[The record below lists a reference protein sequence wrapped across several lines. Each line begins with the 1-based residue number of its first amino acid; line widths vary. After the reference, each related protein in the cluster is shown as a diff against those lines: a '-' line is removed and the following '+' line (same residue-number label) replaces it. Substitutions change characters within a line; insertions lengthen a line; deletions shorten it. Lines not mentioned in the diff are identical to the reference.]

1 MFGQRGVKKG
11 IAGVIT
17 GASSGIGRALAVLL
31 ARRYKARLVLNARTE
46 SALEETRKLVE
57 QAGGSAICIAGDMG
71 DLSMP
76 HKLVQ
81 ACLDSYGAVELLVNN
96 AGLAKPGAVTA
107 LTPEDWERVFAVNF
121 FAPLYGTY
129 EVLPHFLQNK
139 YGKIVNISSVA
150 GKVAFPGSVCYA
162 ASKFALTG
170 MSEGMAAELAC
181 KKIDVITVCPGWVRT
196 EFFAKNNVSDL
207 KNPTLIAQKNDLR
220 GIMMRYFLSISSE
233 QAAADILKA
242 LERGG
247 SSEIVLTTPGIF
259 VERVMGMMPQ
269 AIFAISKRVPM
280 KYVDTSVEACVE
292 HENGSGKAKASGSA
306 SMTEQPSPGSKRNVE
321 QKKAGEKKETVHK
334 RR

>member
-31 ARRYKARLVLNARTE
+31 ARKYKARLVLNARTE

-57 QAGGSAICIAGDMG
+57 QAGGSAVCLPGDMG
-71 DLSMP
+71 DLDMP
-76 HKLVQ
+76 RKLVQ
-81 ACLDSYGAVELLVNN
+81 ACLENFGVVELLVNN

-107 LTPEDWERVFAVNF
+107 LTPRDWERVFAVNF

-129 EVLPHFLQNK
+129 EVIPHFFQNK

-150 GKVAFPGSVCYA
+150 GKIAFPGSVCYA

-170 MSEGMAAELAC
+170 MSEGMAAELTS

-207 KNPTLIAQKNDLR
+207 KNPTLIAQKNDWR
-220 GIMMRYFLSISSE
+220 GIMMRHFLSISSE

-242 LERGG
+242 LEKGG

-259 VERVMGMMPQ
+259 IERVMGMMPQ
-269 AIFAISKRVPM
+269 AVFAISRRVPI
-280 KYVDTSVEACVE
+280 KYVDTSVDPHV
-292 HENGSGKAKASGSA
+292 NGSDSHEKPEPVSRATSGKDEARAAGKKK
-306 SMTEQPSPGSKRNVE
+306 PD
-321 QKKAGEKKETVHK
+321 QKKEAAHK
-334 RR
+334 RGSR